1 MELQQQIP
9 TLAEARIL
17 ARAGL
22 SREEIVG
29 LESVKGRYHRGAYH
43 EATPEYRRL
52 AFARWLYRQGR
63 LQS

>member
-17 ARAGL
+17 ARAGF
-22 SREEIVG
+22 SSEEIVG
-29 LESVKGRYHRGAYH
+29 LFRVKGLYHRGVYH
-43 EATPEYRRL
+43 EVIPEYRRL